1 MFVLTVDEDDEADDA
16 EGIEMAVGG
25 GVVLST
31 KSGVLKQPADDPG
44 IMLLLPAPKA
54 PPFKVLNR
62 IVPCWWSML
71 LPPLQ
76 LPPLL

>member
-1 MFVLTVDEDDEADDA
+1 MFVLIVDDEDEADDA
-16 EGIEMAVGG
+16 GGIEMAVGG

-31 KSGVLKQPADDPG
+31 KSGPLKQSADEPG

-62 IVPCWWSML
+62 IVPC
-71 LPPLQ
+71 
-76 LPPLL
+76 